1 MMKVIISG
9 AAGHMG
15 RVVAD
20 CAAAADD
27 VTVVAGLDQKSGD
40 AGAFPIYADF
50 DACTEDADVIID
62 FSHFSAFP
70 KVIAFAEKRRLP
82 LVIATTG
89 LTDENEARIAE
100 KAKLFPIFKTANM
113 SLGINVIADVLQRI
127 SGLLTPGFDIEIV
140 EKHHNRK
147 VDAPSGT
154 AILLADAVNA
164 GIEADGGAP
173 RRYTYG
179 RSGRDCKRTPD
190 ELGIH
195 AVRGGT
201 IAGEHTVL
209 YAGDDELIEIKHTA
223 LSRKIF
229 GNGALTAARF
239 LITKSNGLYDMS
251 DVIGA

>member
-1 MMKVIISG
+1 MMKVILSG

-27 VTVVAGLDQKSGD
+27 VAVVAGLNQRADA

-70 KVIAFAEKRRLP
+70 RVIAFAEKRRLP

-89 LTDENEARIAE
+89 LTAEDEACIAE
-100 KAKLFPIFKTANM
+100 KAELFPIFKTANM
-113 SLGINVIADVLQRI
+113 SLGVNVIANVLRNI
-127 SGLLTPGFDIEIV
+127 SGILAPGFDIEIV

-147 VDAPSGT
+147 ADAPSGT
-154 AILLADAVNA
+154 AILLADAANA
-164 GIEADGGAP
+164 GIEAAGGAP
-173 RRYTYG
+173 KRYTYG
-179 RSGRDCKRTPD
+179 RNGRDCRRMPD

-209 YAGDDELIEIKHTA
+209 YAGDDELIEIRHTA

-229 GNGALTAARF
+229 GNGALAAARF
-239 LITKSNGLYDMS
+239 LVTKSNGLYDMR

>member
-1 MMKVIISG
+1 MMKVILSG

-27 VTVVAGLDQKSGD
+27 VAVVAGLDQRAD
-40 AGAFPIYADF
+40 AAGAFPIYADF

-70 KVIAFAEKRRLP
+70 RVIAFAEKRRLP

-89 LTDENEARIAE
+89 LTAEDEACIAE
-100 KAKLFPIFKTANM
+100 KAELFPIFKTANM
-113 SLGINVIADVLQRI
+113 SLGVNVIANVLRNI
-127 SGLLTPGFDIEIV
+127 SGILAPGFDIEIV

-147 VDAPSGT
+147 ADAPSGT
-154 AILLADAVNA
+154 AILLADAANA
-164 GIEADGGAP
+164 GIEAAGGAP
-173 RRYTYG
+173 KRYTYG
-179 RSGRDCKRTPD
+179 RNGRDCRRMPD

-209 YAGDDELIEIKHTA
+209 YAGDDELIEIRHTA

-229 GNGALTAARF
+229 GNGALAAARF
-239 LITKSNGLYDMS
+239 LVTKSNGLYDMR

>member
-1 MMKVIISG
+1 MMKVILSG

-27 VTVVAGLDQKSGD
+27 VAVVAGLDQRAD
-40 AGAFPIYADF
+40 AAGAFPIYADF

-70 KVIAFAEKRRLP
+70 RVIAFAEKRRLP

-89 LTDENEARIAE
+89 LTAEDEACIAE
-100 KAKLFPIFKTANM
+100 KAELFPIFKTANM
-113 SLGINVIADVLQRI
+113 SLGVNVIANVLRNI
-127 SGLLTPGFDIEIV
+127 SGILAPGFDIEIV

-147 VDAPSGT
+147 ADAPSGT
-154 AILLADAVNA
+154 AILLADAANA
-164 GIEADGGAP
+164 GIEAAGGAP
-173 RRYTYG
+173 KRYTYG
-179 RSGRDCKRTPD
+179 RNGRDCRRMPD

>member
-40 AGAFPIYADF
+40 TGAFPIYADF

-89 LTDENEARIAE
+89 LTDEDEARIAE

-127 SGLLTPGFDIEIV
+127 SGLLTPGFDVEIV

-154 AILLADAVNA
+154 AILLATTRE
-164 GIEADGGAP
+164 GSRGSGSTTCTSRRTSGSSITAP
-173 RRYTYG
+173 RTAGWRG
-179 RSGRDCKRTPD
+179 RRPPMSITTAPGFPWRRSCRSRTSRRPGRRWST
-190 ELGIH
+190 
-195 AVRGGT
+195 
-201 IAGEHTVL
+201 
-209 YAGDDELIEIKHTA
+209 
-223 LSRKIF
+223 
-229 GNGALTAARF
+229 
-239 LITKSNGLYDMS
+239 
-251 DVIGA
+251 

>member
-1 MMKVIISG
+1 MMKVILSG

-27 VTVVAGLDQKSGD
+27 VTVVAGLDQAASD

-50 DACTEDADVIID
+50 GACTEDADAIID

-70 KVIAFAEKRRLP
+70 KVIAFAEARRLP

-89 LTDENEARIAE
+89 LTGEDEARIAE
-100 KAKLFPIFKTANM
+100 KAELFPIFKTANM
-113 SLGINVIADVLQRI
+113 SLGVNVIADVLQRI
-127 SGLLTPGFDIEIV
+127 SGLLAPGFDIEIV

-147 VDAPSGT
+147 ADAPSGT

-164 GIEADGGAP
+164 GIEASGGAP
-173 RRYTYG
+173 RHYTYG
-179 RSGRDCKRTPD
+179 RSGRDCKRAPD

-229 GNGALTAARF
+229 GNGALAAARF
-239 LITKSNGLYDMS
+239 LVTKQNGLYDMS

>member
-40 AGAFPIYADF
+40 TGAFPIYADF

-89 LTDENEARIAE
+89 LTDEDEARIAE

-127 SGLLTPGFDIEIV
+127 SGLLTPGFDVEIV

-164 GIEADGGAP
+164 GIEAAGGAP

>member
-1 MMKVIISG
+1 MMKVILSG

-27 VTVVAGLDQKSGD
+27 VAVVAGLDQRAD
-40 AGAFPIYADF
+40 AAGAFPIYADF

-70 KVIAFAEKRRLP
+70 RVIAFAEKRLLP

-89 LTDENEARIAE
+89 LTAEDEACIAE
-100 KAKLFPIFKTANM
+100 KAELFPIFKTANM
-113 SLGINVIADVLQRI
+113 SLGVNVIANVLRNI
-127 SGLLTPGFDIEIV
+127 SGILAPGFDIEIV

-147 VDAPSGT
+147 ADAPSGT
-154 AILLADAVNA
+154 AILLADAANA
-164 GIEADGGAP
+164 GIEAAGGAP
-173 RRYTYG
+173 KRYTYG
-179 RSGRDCKRTPD
+179 RNGRDCRRMPD

-209 YAGDDELIEIKHTA
+209 YAGDDELIEIRHTA

-229 GNGALTAARF
+229 GNGALAAARF
-239 LITKSNGLYDMS
+239 LVTKSNGLYDMR